1 MRSTKTMKSKSFT
14 YKLGD
19 HRRIPRSRVWLEGK
33 RLSAHGFTAGRRYK
47 RTATIGTIVLTADND
62 GSLAVS
68 GYDHRPI
75 IDMSGELIARAFF
88 GHAKVT
94 ATYTENMIV
103 ITGGAA

>member
-1 MRSTKTMKSKSFT
+1 MKKSFN

-33 RLSAHGFTAGRRYK
+33 RLAKHGFSAGRRYK
-47 RTATIGTIVLTADND
+47 RTITANTIVLTADND
-62 GSLAVS
+62 GTLAVS

-75 IDMSGELIARAFF
+75 IDMSGEAIASAFA

-94 ATYTENMIV
+94 ATFAENVIV
-103 ITGGAA
+103 ITGGEA